1 MPPAP
6 PASSDWIS
14 RLEGGLRRRYAAGE
28 TIARPDAPSDRLILI
43 ESGTVR
49 LSLTGAGRE
58 VTLAQLR
65 RGGLFVT
72 HTRVWLVAAEPAQLL
87 SWPVAEMLDL
97 VARHPD
103 LGVAAFRE
111 VGQILRGA
119 LDLIEDLAFRPVEA
133 RLARHLLAER
143 AAQGADTIRLIGP
156 TEALAT
162 ALGTTRQTLSTLIN
176 RLIRAGVLSRPG
188 RHQLCLHDPGHL
200 ARLAEVSSG

>member
-1 MPPAP
+1 MPPPP

-14 RLEGGLRRRYAAGE
+14 RLEGGLRRRYGAGE
-28 TIARPDAPSDRLILI
+28 MIARPDAPSDRLILI

-58 VTLAQLR
+58 VTLAHLR
-65 RGGLFVT
+65 AGGLFVT
-72 HTRVWLVAAEPAQLL
+72 HTRVWVEAVEPAQVL
-87 SWPVAEMLDL
+87 SWPVAEMLEL
-97 VARHPD
+97 VTRHPE

-133 RLARHLLAER
+133 RLARHLLTELQ
-143 AAQGADTIRLIGP
+143 AQGRDTIRLVGP

-176 RLIRAGVLSRPG
+176 RLIREGVLSRPG
-188 RHQLCLHDPGHL
+188 RQLICVHDPGHL
-200 ARLAEVSSG
+200 ARLAEVSSS